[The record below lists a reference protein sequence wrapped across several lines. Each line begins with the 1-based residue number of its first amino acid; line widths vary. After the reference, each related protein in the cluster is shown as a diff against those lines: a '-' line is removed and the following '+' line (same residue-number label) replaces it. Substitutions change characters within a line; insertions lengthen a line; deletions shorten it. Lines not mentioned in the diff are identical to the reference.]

1 MSKKLFLLGLIIL
14 FALPA
19 ALAAEP
25 PAGLSLDQA
34 LQMAYT
40 NNQQLK
46 VAAGQV
52 AIAEQNVKKA
62 RAAFGPSLDYQI
74 YALKNDEATMVGPI
88 IVSPEEIYGA
98 DLTLTQPL
106 STFGRLRAALHI
118 AEASLQIA
126 KEEERKSRQSLTA
139 SVTSAY
145 YQLWLAGE
153 SLVVAQ
159 DAYDNIG
166 RHYEQVRKF
175 YDVGLASKYDLLRAQ
190 VQWENLKPQVI
201 QAQNG
206 VALAKLG
213 LTTLTGYPREQEL
226 KLSFSPESLKLEA
239 SPITLAGLLDEA
251 NRLRPELLQIKQ
263 AQIIA
268 HEQVRLAAAGY
279 KPAIALN
286 LTYSDQG
293 MESDP
298 ATWDT
303 SWTLTLG
310 IRGNLFSSGS
320 NKATLK
326 AAKENELLV
335 AAQQKLLLD
344 QVRFEAEQ
352 ALQNLTESL
361 EIVKALQATIGLA
374 RESLRLTQARYDAG
388 MATTMDIMDAQL
400 ALNSALNGYHA
411 GLYAYLNALARLDLV
426 AGRNK

>member
-1 MSKKLFLLGLIIL
+1 MSKKLFLLCLITL
-14 FALPA
+14 LALPA
-19 ALAAEP
+19 AFAAEP
-25 PAGLSLDQA
+25 AGLGLDEA
-34 LQMAYT
+34 LKLAYAG
-40 NNQQLK
+40 NQQLK

-52 AIAEQNVKKA
+52 AIAEQGVKKA

-88 IVSPEEIYGA
+88 IISPAEMYGA

-106 STFGRLRAALHI
+106 STFGRLSAALHI
-118 AEASLQIA
+118 AEASLAIA
-126 KEEERKSRQSLTA
+126 KEAERKTRQSL
-139 SVTSAY
+139 SYNVTNAY

-153 SLVVAQ
+153 SLTVVK

-166 RHYEQVRKF
+166 RHYEQVKKF

-213 LTTLTGYPREQEL
+213 LTTLIGYPKDQEL

-239 SPITLAGLLDEA
+239 PAITLVALLEEAG
-251 NRLRPELLQIKQ
+251 RLRPELLQIKQ
-263 AQIIA
+263 AQVIA
-268 HEQVRLAAAGY
+268 HEQVCLAAAGY
-279 KPAIALN
+279 KPVIALN
-286 LTYSDQG
+286 LSYSDQG
-293 MESDP
+293 MEADP

-310 IRGNLFSSGS
+310 IRGNLFSSGN

-352 ALQNLTESL
+352 ALQTFTESL
-361 EIVKALQATIGLA
+361 EIVKSHQATIGLA

-411 GLYAYLNALARLDLV
+411 GLYSYLSALAHLDLV